1 MLIRKQFSK
10 QNLLTIKNINGVDAD
25 VTQSMFLL
33 KILEKIKETRL
44 KSSQGSVTVLYEMI
58 NYQEK
63 RVKLTNTQLSKLKSE
78 AKNETGTTLRI
89 TKKDFQDE

>member
-1 MLIRKQFSK
+1 M
-10 QNLLTIKNINGVDAD
+10 LTIKNINDVDAD

-63 RVKLTNTQLSKLKSE
+63 RVKLTNTELSKLKSE

-89 TKKDFQDE
+89 TKKDFHDE

>member
-1 MLIRKQFSK
+1 M
-10 QNLLTIKNINGVDAD
+10 LTIKNINGVDAD

-63 RVKLTNTQLSKLKSE
+63 RVKLTNTELSKLKSE

-89 TKKDFQDE
+89 TKKDFHDE

>member
-1 MLIRKQFSK
+1 M
-10 QNLLTIKNINGVDAD
+10 LTIKNINGVDAD

>member
-1 MLIRKQFSK
+1 M
-10 QNLLTIKNINGVDAD
+10 LTIKNINGVDAD

-63 RVKLTNTQLSKLKSE
+63 RVKLTNTQLSKWKSE

>member
-1 MLIRKQFSK
+1 
-10 QNLLTIKNINGVDAD
+10 
-25 VTQSMFLL
+25 
-33 KILEKIKETRL
+33 
-44 KSSQGSVTVLYEMI
+44 MI

>member
-1 MLIRKQFSK
+1 M
-10 QNLLTIKNINGVDAD
+10 LTIKNINGVDAD

-33 KILEKIKETRL
+33 KILGKIKKTRL
-44 KSSQGSVTVLYEMI
+44 KSSQGSVTVLHEMI

-63 RVKLTNTQLSKLKSE
+63 GVKLTNTELSKLNSE
-78 AKNETGTTLRI
+78 AKDETGTTLRI